1 MKLEEIVAIFIQFNI
16 FSLLILT
23 LKRVIK
29 LHMFEGQKNRPRAL
43 LESDT
48 IFNVNARR
56 RIEIR
61 LVNYKL
67 MVA

>member
-16 FSLLILT
+16 FSLSILT
-23 LKRVIK
+23 LKRVVK
-29 LHMFEGQKNRPRAL
+29 LHTFEGQKNRPRAL
-43 LESDT
+43 PESDT